1 MGLFGRLGRRG
12 ERSARGGGSTD
23 RAQRREEIEE
33 ARRHLE
39 DFVRTR
45 VGVEAYIEPPTTFIP
60 PTVLLIATTGEWTR
74 RRVRDPALVRGLA
87 EDLRVP
93 VYDVQLVGYPQRM
106 RDWNEK
112 VKRGAAGPPAATDGA
127 TRPEDLP
134 PWGSPPAG

>member
-1 MGLFGRLGRRG
+1 MGLFGRRG
-12 ERSARGGGSTD
+12 ARSARGGSAT
-23 RAQRREEIEE
+23 RAERREEVEE

-39 DFVRTR
+39 EFVRSR

-74 RRVRDPALVRGLA
+74 RRIGDPAVVRGLA
-87 EDLRVP
+87 EGLRVP

-112 VKRGAAGPPAATDGA
+112 VKRGAVPPATDV
-127 TRPEDLP
+127 RPEDLP
-134 PWGSPPAG
+134 PWGSPPPPR